1 MSDSNLRSRLNIHGI
16 VDLDQMAAILTSL
29 VDQVDKQ
36 NKTIGDLQKS
46 LSLYVTNQTFV
57 DRVSKLESTVS
68 DMCTRIDAIQEAATA
83 TVLNKKISAGNLASS
98 NFKQINYLAKIVSEC
113 ATKIELET
121 HRKDLSVTQ
130 WDLNVLRK
138 DFDTSLGVIDQ
149 LSNSQ
154 YSQSQRISALE
165 SSVAGKIDRSEV
177 DHLQSLVA
185 KVLLYDAF
193 KTDTTDA
200 LRQLHAFRL
209 SALDR
214 LGGLDKHQEVVDEE
228 VRALHEGLSLTAS
241 KRDVKALALELQMH
255 DDLIRLCATKDALSL
270 VEADLGRTRHHIT
283 QSDARILTLE
293 EQAGQIINEL
303 ETKATVVALRECVT
317 RRHYEQ
323 AVAALGAELE
333 LKCKQTTVSTLQS
346 KVTTLEEKVKVEADR
361 LAVAMRFVDW
371 FTSRGENY

>member
-1 MSDSNLRSRLNIHGI
+1 VIKL
-16 VDLDQMAAILTSL
+16 L
-29 VDQVDKQ
+29 V
-36 NKTIGDLQKS
+36 
-46 LSLYVTNQTFV
+46 Y
-57 DRVSKLESTVS
+57 R
-68 DMCTRIDAIQEAATA
+68 
-83 TVLNKKISAGNLASS
+83 ISAGNLASS

-121 HRKDLSVTQ
+121 QRKDLSATQ

-138 DFDTSLGVIDQ
+138 DFDTSLGVVDQ

-154 YSQSQRISALE
+154 YSQSQRISSLE

-200 LRQLHAFRL
+200 LKQLHAFRL

-214 LGGLDKHQEVVDEE
+214 LSGLDKHQEVVGEE

-255 DDLIRLCATKDALSL
+255 EDLIRLCASKEALSL
-270 VEADLGRTRHHIT
+270 VKINSNDFFL
-283 QSDARILTLE
+283 SRI
-293 EQAGQIINEL
+293 I
-303 ETKATVVALRECVT
+303 EC
-317 RRHYEQ
+317 
-323 AVAALGAELE
+323 
-333 LKCKQTTVSTLQS
+333 
-346 KVTTLEEKVKVEADR
+346 
-361 LAVAMRFVDW
+361 
-371 FTSRGENY
+371 